1 MKAKVTLILTMD
13 AATIE
18 DFMAWQG
25 WPKETLTC
33 QGAVQRDFTDKDVKQ
48 ELEDCGA
55 QKLIE
60 WCDVDW
66 DASTVEVEQ

>member
-1 MKAKVTLILTMD
+1 MKAKVTLVLTMD

-48 ELEDCGA
+48 EL
-55 QKLIE
+55 
-60 WCDVDW
+60 
-66 DASTVEVEQ
+66 